1 MSLMPLVFALLTA
14 LLFSVGAGGIAQESR
29 LSMAQLA
36 ARLLAL
42 QHAELL
48 LTQAADMLAVDGANG
63 AGRSD
68 PSWRGVIET
77 LPVLQDASAADLPP
91 VLQRVTVVGER
102 GTARVRLQADFAVY
116 GCGNGLDPACVARV
130 ARIAWRQL
138 PLE

>member
-1 MSLMPLVFALLTA
+1 MSLTPSVFALLTA

-63 AGRSD
+63 TGRSD

-77 LPVLQDASAADLPP
+77 LPVLQDASAAALPP
-91 VLQRVTVVGER
+91 VLQRVTVVGES

-116 GCGNGLDPACVARV
+116 GCESALDPACVARV
-130 ARIAWRQL
+130 ARLAWRQL